1 MNSENMTLDEGQKWL
16 REAIGALRSKNS
28 DGSRTA
34 ALKAIEMGEDGA
46 AVWGVLAL
54 ACRDQGDFD
63 MAQKAADR
71 SIELE
76 PRNVRAHIVK
86 ADAFYAESNA
96 RAAAAFYRHALAMS
110 APQPDMP
117 EEILLDLERAK
128 IRSAEL
134 KESFGAHLSL
144 ALGDLLSD
152 QHSSPRMQE
161 ALDILLG
168 NKRVFYSAPR
178 HFMFPRLP
186 SYEFFPAD
194 QLLWLNQLASKT
206 PHVKAELN
214 ALLKSGSSFLPYLED
229 NPDRPTFDAHGM
241 EGNPDWGAL
250 YLWQNGEPVL
260 EHQEVCPVTTEA
272 IANLPLV
279 FSGGRCPNVL
289 FSRLSAGAS
298 IPPHNGMM
306 NTRLIGH
313 LPLIIPDQCGL
324 RVGSEVR
331 EWVVGEP
338 FLFDDTV
345 EHEAWNNSDQD
356 RVILIF
362 EVWRPELTS
371 VEQTFVKRMLEAVDT
386 Y

>member
-1 MNSENMTLDEGQKWL
+1 MKNENVASDEAQRWL
-16 REAIGALRSKNS
+16 GEAISALRSKNPADARS
-28 DGSRTA
+28 AGF
-34 ALKAIEMGEDGA
+34 KAVDLGEDGA
-46 AVWGVLAL
+46 TVWGVLAL
-54 ACRDQGDFD
+54 ACRDVGDFK

-86 ADAFYAESNA
+86 ADAFYAENNV
-96 RAAAAFYRHALAMS
+96 RAAAAFYRHAIAMS
-110 APQPDMP
+110 APQPGMP
-117 EEILLDLERAK
+117 DEIRLDLERAK
-128 IRSAEL
+128 TRSAEL
-134 KESFGAHLSL
+134 QESFGAHLSL
-144 ALGDLLSD
+144 ALGDLLNGQD
-152 QHSSPRMQE
+152 CTPRMQE

-186 SYEFFPAD
+186 SYEFFPVD

-206 PHVKAELN
+206 PHVKAELD

-298 IPPHNGMM
+298 IPPHNGMI

-313 LPLIIPDQCGL
+313 LPLIIPDHCGL

-345 EHEAWNNSDQD
+345 EHEAWNNSNQD